1 MPCLA
6 SFFDAMSGVKKLP
19 SFVPAVTW
27 PNSANEHSK
36 IVEYSS
42 YIVTSVLVMSAFHM
56 KDRLLKLVKPRQKT
70 TPNMTL
76 GYPLLN
82 TYLWHHFL
90 TPWLPSK
97 S

>member
-1 MPCLA
+1 
-6 SFFDAMSGVKKLP
+6 
-19 SFVPAVTW
+19 
-27 PNSANEHSK
+27 
-36 IVEYSS
+36 
-42 YIVTSVLVMSAFHM
+42 MSAFHM